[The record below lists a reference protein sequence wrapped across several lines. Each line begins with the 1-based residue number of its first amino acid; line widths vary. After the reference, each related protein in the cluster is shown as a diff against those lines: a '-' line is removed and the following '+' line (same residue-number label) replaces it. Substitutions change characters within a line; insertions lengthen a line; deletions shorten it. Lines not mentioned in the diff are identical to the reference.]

1 VACTGGRAY
10 GDAQAVRAA
19 LVAAMPSHVG
29 VGDAR
34 GADALVRMWC
44 QTLRIPFKVYVAHWK
59 EYGLAAGPLRNSFM
73 LSQETPDVLIAFPGG
88 AGTDDCVRQAVERG
102 IKVVRVQ

>member
-1 VACTGGRAY
+1 MSF
-10 GDAQAVRAA
+10 
-19 LVAAMPSHVG
+19 LVCVILKTFLSVSTIY
-29 VGDAR
+29 